1 MERPPK
7 EEENRD
13 GFGPFFVFNNPYTD
27 SPPSLS
33 LNSFSTIQDVVDSPS
48 SSFSSSF
55 DFLPDHA
62 FSNSSL
68 LPAGGG
74 YETNHSTGAAGSSS
88 TTTSVPIAAYG
99 DIQVLVV
106 DQPQVEV
113 RTRTPNEKRTF
124 TCAVHVLGDY
134 ASYQITHV
142 GVEVGY
148 AEPFSSQR
156 PSQSILGGN
165 KLVKIGNGGLAPF
178 DDLSMCEASTKH
190 KGYEFQ
196 LEFFLCTADGRRVT
210 SECNAVSRAFYA
222 FSNQKVLARRRN
234 VELRA
239 LSKARGVARG
249 GELMHVIGSPFISS
263 PSLQVRIWTSHGE
276 LSVHAANIE
285 LYSESVLFFPLPPYP
300 LPPPLPDGLEL
311 RAQVRVSNDGRHFSN
326 PLEFTYYVEPNN
338 NLKRLRSRF

>member
-1 MERPPK
+1 MEKTLK
-7 EEENRD
+7 EEEPRD
-13 GFGPFFVFNNPYTD
+13 GFATPFFAFNNPYSD
-27 SPPSLS
+27 SPLS
-33 LNSFSTIQDVVDSPS
+33 LNSFSTIQDVDHSG
-48 SSFSSSF
+48 SFSSSF
-55 DFLPDHA
+55 DFLPDHS
-62 FSNSSL
+62 FSNSSII
-68 LPAGGG
+68 PASG
-74 YETNHSTGAAGSSS
+74 YEPSSTGTTS
-88 TTTSVPIAAYG
+88 TTTSVPIAVYG

-106 DQPQVEV
+106 EQPPVEV

-124 TCAVHVLGDY
+124 GCAVHVLGDY
-134 ASYQITHV
+134 SSFQITHI

-156 PSQSILGGN
+156 PSQNILGGN
-165 KLVKIGNGGLAPF
+165 KLVKIGTGGLVPF
-178 DDLSMCEASTKH
+178 DDVSMCEASTKH

-196 LEFFLCTADGRRVT
+196 LEFFLATADGRRMT
-210 SECNAVSRAFYA
+210 SECNAVSRPFYA
-222 FSNQKVLARRRN
+222 YSNQKVLARRRN

-249 GELMHVIGSPFISS
+249 GELMHVIGAPFISS
-263 PSLQVRIWTSHGE
+263 PSLQVRVSTSHGE

-300 LPPPLPDGLEL
+300 LPPPLPEGLEM

-326 PLEFTYYVEPNN
+326 PLEFTYYVESNN